1 MLIEILSGIAGVLYV
16 ILLTAERRSC
26 WLFGNLSVALLGYS
40 CWEAGLYADM
50 ALQGVYFAIGVV
62 GYVNWTPTAA
72 DRDKLHIS
80 RISLR
85 TGMLMTV
92 VCIAG
97 WIVVCQVLRMFPGSR
112 LPMIDSLLFSCSLV
126 ATWFQA
132 KKYLENWLL
141 WIPINLAY
149 AALYFSRDLP
159 VYVGLSLV
167 FATLS
172 VRGLV
177 QWKRALRFTGEMSSQ
192 SLTVTE
198 LTKNKSNLPAS

>member
-1 MLIEILSGIAGVLYV
+1 MLIEVLSGITGVVYV

-62 GYVNWTPTAA
+62 GFLNWTPTVA

-85 TGMLMTV
+85 TGMLMTI
-92 VCIAG
+92 VCIVV
-97 WIVVCQVLRMFPGSR
+97 WIVVYQALRLFPGSR
-112 LPMIDSLLFSCSLV
+112 LPMMDSLLFSCSLV

-132 KKYLENWLL
+132 RKYLENWLL
-141 WIPINLAY
+141 WIPINIAY
-149 AALYFSRDLP
+149 AGLYYSRDLP

-167 FATLS
+167 FAALS
-172 VRGLV
+172 LRGLV
-177 QWKRALRFTGEMSSQ
+177 QWRSVMRLDGRT
-192 SLTVTE
+192 TT
-198 LTKNKSNLPAS
+198 P